1 MEENIG
7 ERDGKAEDTWREMEK
22 NTKDVEELKAEKIK
36 TRERKELNVHSTQT
50 TALVLT
56 RRLTTTQSTDT

>member
-1 MEENIG
+1 
-7 ERDGKAEDTWREMEK
+7 MEK